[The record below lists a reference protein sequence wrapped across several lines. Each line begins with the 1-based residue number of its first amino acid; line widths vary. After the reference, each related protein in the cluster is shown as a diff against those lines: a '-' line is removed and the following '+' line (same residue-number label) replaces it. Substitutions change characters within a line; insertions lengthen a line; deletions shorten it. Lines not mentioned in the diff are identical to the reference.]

1 MDIDSAPVP
10 PPQEYSDNPTG
21 YQSES
26 SMNFDYLHGLN
37 EGASAAARASSS
49 ATSLGGHGG
58 SSDSPRH
65 FGAVGGGGIDA
76 STSSM
81 QSYGYVDDSKALD
94 RPFNLNERFV
104 SVLDQLDARVEKFRK
119 DAMGLQE
126 KKDFLLMSIDLI
138 KSHDMLHSMM
148 ESEREEIFCYI
159 QRVNSRLSTVDL
171 MVHTVRDRSQE
182 DALSQIN
189 ELIDIMITMGD
200 PVLARQRCQQYLNAC
215 CSAAEAAE
223 SYEYGVDVDAGPID
237 KKFEGAL
244 LGCTLDDQK
253 NIKKRLQA
261 LMGYLNKQTV
271 RN

>member
-1 MDIDSAPVP
+1 MI
-10 PPQEYSDNPTG
+10 N
-21 YQSES
+21 
-26 SMNFDYLHGLN
+26 
-37 EGASAAARASSS
+37 
-49 ATSLGGHGG
+49 
-58 SSDSPRH
+58 
-65 FGAVGGGGIDA
+65 
-76 STSSM
+76 
-81 QSYGYVDDSKALD
+81 

-119 DAMGLQE
+119 DALGLQE

-138 KSHDMLHSMM
+138 KSHDMLQSMM
-148 ESEREEIFCYI
+148 EAEREEIFCYI
-159 QRVNSRLSTVDL
+159 QRVNARLSTVDL

-189 ELIDIMITMGD
+189 ELIDLMITMGD
-200 PVLARQRCQQYLNAC
+200 PVMARQRCQQYLNAC
-215 CSAAEAAE
+215 CSASESSA
-223 SYEYGVDVDAGPID
+223 SYEYGVDMDAGPID
-237 KKFEGAL
+237 KKFESAL

>member
-1 MDIDSAPVP
+1 MDIDSTPVP
-10 PPQEYSDNPTG
+10 PPQEYSDNPAG

-37 EGASAAARASSS
+37 DAAARASSS
-49 ATSLGGHGG
+49 ASSLGGHV
-58 SSDSPRH
+58 SFPETSRH
-65 FGAVGGGGIDA
+65 FSDLAGGGIDVNA
-76 STSSM
+76 SST

-119 DAMGLQE
+119 DALGLQE

-148 ESEREEIFCYI
+148 EAEREEIFCYI
-159 QRVNSRLSTVDL
+159 QRVNARLSTVDL
-171 MVHTVRDRSQE
+171 LVHTVRDRSQE

-189 ELIDIMITMGD
+189 ALIDMMITIGD
-200 PVLARQRCQQYLNAC
+200 PVLSRQRCQQYLNAC
-215 CSAAEAAE
+215 CSAAEASS
-223 SYEYGVDVDAGPID
+223 SYEYGVDMDAGPVD
-237 KKFEGAL
+237 KKFESAL

-261 LMGYLNKQTV
+261 LMGYLNKQTI

>member
-1 MDIDSAPVP
+1 MDIDSTPVP
-10 PPQEYSDNPTG
+10 PPQEYSDNPAG

-37 EGASAAARASSS
+37 DAAARASSS
-49 ATSLGGHGG
+49 ASSLGGHV
-58 SSDSPRH
+58 SLPETSRH
-65 FGAVGGGGIDA
+65 FSDVAGGGIDVNA
-76 STSSM
+76 SST

-94 RPFNLNERFV
+94 RFV

-119 DAMGLQE
+119 DALGLQE

-138 KSHDMLHSMM
+138 KSHDMLQSMM
-148 ESEREEIFCYI
+148 EAEREEIFCYI
-159 QRVNSRLSTVDL
+159 QRVNARLSTVDL
-171 MVHTVRDRSQE
+171 LVHTVRDRSQE

-189 ELIDIMITMGD
+189 ALIDMMITIGD
-200 PVLARQRCQQYLNAC
+200 PVLSRQRCQQYLNAC
-215 CSAAEAAE
+215 CSAAEASS
-223 SYEYGVDVDAGPID
+223 SYEYGVDMDAGPVD
-237 KKFEGAL
+237 KKFESAL

-261 LMGYLNKQTV
+261 LMGYLNKQTI